1 MVFEHLQLAFDGTQS
16 QLFLLRLSLK
26 CIYKNKHG
34 CVLRGFVNPHPN
46 FPLLYL
52 LKVLT
57 LKLWTLTNIDFLLKL
72 EFCFSQKW
80 IVGLWH

>member
-1 MVFEHLQLAFDGTQS
+1 MVIIWYPGIDMVFEHLQLAFDRTES

-26 CIYKNKHG
+26 CVYKKKKPTVVFFSEG
-34 CVLRGFVNPHPN
+34 SVNPNPN

-57 LKLWTLTNIDFLLKL
+57 LKLWTLTNIEFLLKL
-72 EFCFSQKW
+72 
-80 IVGLWH
+80 G